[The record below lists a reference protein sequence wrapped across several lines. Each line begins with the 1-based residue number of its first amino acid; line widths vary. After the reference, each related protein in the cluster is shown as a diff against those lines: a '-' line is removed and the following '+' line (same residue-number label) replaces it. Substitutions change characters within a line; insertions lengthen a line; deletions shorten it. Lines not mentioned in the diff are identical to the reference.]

1 MSATKNIKRSVAD
14 SQSNEPN
21 TEFGFESDLD
31 GSANK
36 EKLGFEAALGELE
49 QLVDRIEQTPN
60 SLDETIAAYERGM
73 LLVNVCRQSLQEA
86 ENKLKM
92 YEQQTNQFKAFELDS
107 KLKSS

>member
-1 MSATKNIKRSVAD
+1 MSGTKNTKRSVAD

-21 TEFGFESDLD
+21 PEFGFESGLD
-31 GSANK
+31 ASDIK
-36 EKLGFEAALGELE
+36 ESVSFESALGELE
-49 QLVDRIEQTPN
+49 LLVDRIEQTPN